1 MKDSFVLVPDIG
13 SFEFKLCRESWF
25 HLDLPF
31 HLFHFTEEGLSLLL
45 RKKSFKLKRIKRFH
59 LEYSLFGWLQ
69 TLLNFSKI
77 RFNLFYDML
86 KSGSLRG
93 DNTGQINFFG
103 IIATLLLLPIYFPL
117 ALSFSI
123 LEPILFKRG
132 GIIQVY
138 ASKEQT

>member
-1 MKDSFVLVPDIG
+1 
-13 SFEFKLCRESWF
+13 
-25 HLDLPF
+25 
-31 HLFHFTEEGLSLLL
+31 
-45 RKKSFKLKRIKRFH
+45 
-59 LEYSLFGWLQ
+59 LEYSIFGWLQ
-69 TLLNFSKI
+69 TLLNFSKV
-77 RFNLFYDML
+77 RFNLLYDML

-93 DNTGQINFFG
+93 DNTDQINVFG

-138 ASKEQT
+138 ASKEKT